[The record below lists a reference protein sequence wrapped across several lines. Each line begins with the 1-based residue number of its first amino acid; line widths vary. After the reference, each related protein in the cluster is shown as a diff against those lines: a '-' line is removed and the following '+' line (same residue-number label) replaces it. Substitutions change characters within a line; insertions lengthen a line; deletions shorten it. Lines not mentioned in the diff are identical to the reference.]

1 MIELM
6 VVVATMVVLLGLTAP
21 PLSDFIV
28 RNQVASSQS
37 SLVSS
42 LAFARS
48 EAARRGTTVFVVA
61 AAGGSTGNEYANGW
75 DVYADNDADGVF
87 GSADAPSLRHYEAL
101 PSKVILH
108 GGLQVAFGADGYLA
122 PAAAMTFR
130 VCQAAA
136 KSQGYLVTVPPS
148 GIADVSEF
156 RVSNEAECAS

>member
-6 VVVATMVVLLGLTAP
+6 VVVATTVVLLGLTAP

-37 SLVSS
+37 SLASS

-61 AAGGSTGNEYANGW
+61 TAGGSTGNEYANGW

-101 PSKVILH
+101 PSKVILQ

-122 PAAAMTFR
+122 PAAAKTFR
-130 VCQAAA
+130 VCRAAA
-136 KSQGYLVTVPPS
+136 NSQGYLVTLPPS
-148 GIADVSEF
+148 GIADTFEF
-156 RVSNEAECAS
+156 RVSGAAGCAG

>member
-6 VVVATMVVLLGLTAP
+6 VVVATTVVLLGLTAP

-28 RNQVASSQS
+28 RNQVSSSQS

-61 AAGGSTGNEYANGW
+61 AAGGGTGNEYSKGW

-101 PSKVILH
+101 PSKVVLR

-122 PAAAMTFR
+122 PAVARTFR
-130 VCQAAA
+130 ICQAAA
-136 KSQGYLVTVPPS
+136 NSQGYLVTLPPS
-148 GIADVSEF
+148 GIADTSEF
-156 RVSNEAECAS
+156 RVSKEVECAI